1 MKGRDIKVGEIYAIC
16 GSSFGWSHKRISY
29 YIECA
34 RVVEAE
40 VEYHGYTRQGMQTTS
55 KKVLIQPLDRHSNKT
70 IGRER
75 LVPPGHVRMLWSE
88 FLVVLEQEE
97 KAREEADL
105 ERKALIAERRE
116 ERDRLIIDIEGW
128 MGMPIKAQSEFPALS
143 RLDDTTYLGD
153 LHDEVKVP
161 VSELHR
167 IIKHAFERGLFATH
181 AKRTDDQEKN
191 Q

>member
-1 MKGRDIKVGEIYAIC
+1 MKGSDIKVGEIYAIC
-16 GSSFGWSHKRISY
+16 GSSFGWSHKHISIY
-29 YIECA
+29 TERA
-34 RVVEAE
+34 RVIETE
-40 VEYHGYTRQGMQTTS
+40 VESDRYTLTGRRVG
-55 KKVLIQPLDRHSNKT
+55 KKILIQRLGRDSNET
-70 IGRER
+70 IGREQ
-75 LVPPGHVRMLWSE
+75 LVPPGHVRMPWSE

-143 RLDDTTYLGD
+143 RLDDTTYQGD

-167 IIKHAFERGLFATH
+167 IIKHAFEQGLFATH
-181 AKRTDDQEKN
+181 TKRTDDQEKN